1 MFITALF
8 VVKCVLWDLSIAVK
22 QTYLLKLIKSECFS
36 QENNASHISLETENT
51 LTMKKKGNMRV
62 NESLRQRE
70 QGGGGAGK
78 EDLGDAEV
86 GRV

>member
-1 MFITALF
+1 MFFTGEQCLPHF
-8 VVKCVLWDLSIAVK
+8 LGDRKYTDN
-22 QTYLLKLIKSECFS
+22 E
-36 QENNASHISLETENT
+36 
-51 LTMKKKGNMRV
+51 KKGNMRV

-70 QGGGGAGK
+70 QGGGEAGK